1 MVERSCPDE
10 GVGGR
15 LQLIGMTE
23 DELKRFFAELGEP
36 GFRASQVMNWIYKR
50 RAGSFYDMTN
60 LPKALRDR
68 LSRSADIGYLETW
81 AKQESKVDDV
91 VKYLFRLKDGHG
103 IETVLM
109 RYSYGSSVCVS
120 TQVGCRMG
128 CAFCASTLGGWV
140 RNLTVGEIL
149 AQVVT
154 VQKEIDPLGE
164 RVGWVVLMGSG
175 EPLDNYDEVV
185 KFLCLVNSPNMLGIS
200 HRRVTLST
208 SGIVPRIYD
217 LAKLRLQITLA
228 VSLHAPYDELRDRLV
243 PINREY
249 PIAELMKACKH
260 YSQVTGRRITYEYS
274 LMKGI
279 NDFPEHA
286 VALARLLEGQNCHVN
301 LIPVNPVRERGIQ
314 RSSEEDV
321 EVFRRNLEARRI
333 AVTVRRELGT
343 DIDAACGQLRRRVLG
358 ALDGAGQE
366 DLE

>member
-1 MVERSCPDE
+1 MAECSPSDRQAA
-10 GVGGR
+10 GR
-15 LQLIGMTE
+15 VQLIGMTE
-23 DELKRFFAELGEP
+23 DELKAFFTDLGEP

-50 RAGSFYDMTN
+50 RAASFDGMTN

-68 LSRSADIGYLETW
+68 LSESADIGYLETW
-81 AKQESKVDDV
+81 TKQESKLDGV
-91 VKYLFRLKDGHG
+91 VKYLFRLRDGHG

-128 CAFCASTLGGWV
+128 CAFCASTLGGRV
-140 RNLTVGEIL
+140 RDLAAGEIL
-149 AQVVT
+149 AEVVT

-185 KFLCLVNSPNMLGIS
+185 KFLYMVNSESTLGIS
-200 HRRVTLST
+200 HRHVTLST

-217 LAKLRLQITLA
+217 LAGLKLQITLA

-249 PIAELMKACKH
+249 PIAELMKACRH
-260 YSQVTGRRITYEYS
+260 YFEVTGRRITYEYS

-279 NDFPEHA
+279 NDSPEHA
-286 VALARLLEGQNCHVN
+286 EALARLLAGQNCHVN
-301 LIPVNPVRERGIQ
+301 LIPVNPVRDRGIR

-343 DIDAACGQLRRRVLG
+343 DIDAACGQLRRRILGVLDD
-358 ALDGAGQE
+358 ARQE
-366 DLE
+366 DFE